1 MQSSNTGHGNLAIES
16 LFNEFEGVN
25 STGSSF
31 DKETLFPDIIGRSPS
46 IIKTLEIVNKV
57 ARSDSA
63 AFIFGE
69 SGTGKELIASAL
81 HRLSARSSSRF
92 VAINCSAIPDNLLE
106 SELFGHERGAFT
118 GASSRRV
125 GHFEQA
131 NGGTIFLDE
140 VGDMPMRLQS
150 KLLRVLQERQ
160 FSAIG
165 SSRVQQV
172 DVRVIAATNVDLEQA
187 VSDQKFRLDLYY
199 RLNVLPIQMPSLK
212 ERMSDYVLLM
222 EHFLNQCNRKNP
234 ERTACYFSPEMYKIL
249 EHYTWPGN
257 IRELQN
263 LVERLFVISDGGVI
277 GPHHLPSNYI
287 TTPRAGAELAAGSE
301 PVSFS
306 LSETTE
312 ASFPEKASKIDGH
325 EFGLLPADGVN
336 MTEWIENLENSL
348 ILQALDRTR
357 NNKNQAAKLLG
368 LNRTTLVERIK
379 KRKLVPLNSPS
390 KEL

>member
-1 MQSSNTGHGNLAIES
+1 
-16 LFNEFEGVN
+16 
-25 STGSSF
+25 
-31 DKETLFPDIIGRSPS
+31 
-46 IIKTLEIVNKV
+46 
-57 ARSDSA
+57 
-63 AFIFGE
+63 
-69 SGTGKELIASAL
+69 
-81 HRLSARSSSRF
+81 
-92 VAINCSAIPDNLLE
+92 
-106 SELFGHERGAFT
+106 
-118 GASSRRV
+118 
-125 GHFEQA
+125 
-131 NGGTIFLDE
+131 
-140 VGDMPMRLQS
+140 
-150 KLLRVLQERQ
+150 
-160 FSAIG
+160 
-165 SSRVQQV
+165 
-172 DVRVIAATNVDLEQA
+172 
-187 VSDQKFRLDLYY
+187 
-199 RLNVLPIQMPSLK
+199 
-212 ERMSDYVLLM
+212 
-222 EHFLNQCNRKNP
+222 
-234 ERTACYFSPEMYKIL
+234 MYKIL